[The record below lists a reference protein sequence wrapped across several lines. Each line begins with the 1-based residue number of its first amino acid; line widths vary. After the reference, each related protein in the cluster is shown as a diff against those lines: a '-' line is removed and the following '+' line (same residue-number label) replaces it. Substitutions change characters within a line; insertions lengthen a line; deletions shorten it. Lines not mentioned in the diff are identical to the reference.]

1 MSTFVLL
8 AIAAA
13 LVLLVVEGAFV
24 ARLSPEKIK
33 KIITRSVLVASAA
46 VIFGLIIIGNLHW
59 LFAPLAVALPFIDY
73 LYIALRR
80 SKKVWGVALR
90 SQQMARVVGRFAQQS
105 RDALNDSTRNDSTRT
120 KPHTASPTPP
130 RPTSMT
136 QHEALKILGLAPG
149 ATPQKIKEA
158 HRRLMRTMH
167 PDRGGSSQQA
177 AQVNRAK
184 DTLLNS

>member
-13 LVLLVVEGAFV
+13 LVLLVIEGAFV

-33 KIITRSVLVASAA
+33 KIITRSVLVASALFILGM
-46 VIFGLIIIGNLHW
+46 VLIGNLHW
-59 LFAPLAVALPFIDY
+59 LFTPLAVALPFIDH
-73 LYIALRR
+73 LYSALRLAM
-80 SKKVWGVALR
+80 KTWGVAQS
-90 SQQMARVVGRFAQQS
+90 SQQVARAVGRFAQQS
-105 RDALNDSTRNDSTRT
+105 RDALNDATRT
-120 KPHTASPTPP
+120 KPQTRNQTIPP
-130 RPTSMT
+130 RSSSMT
-136 QHEALKILGLAPG
+136 QNEALKILGLAPG

-158 HRRLMRTMH
+158 HRRLMRSVH

-184 DTLLNS
+184 DTLLNN